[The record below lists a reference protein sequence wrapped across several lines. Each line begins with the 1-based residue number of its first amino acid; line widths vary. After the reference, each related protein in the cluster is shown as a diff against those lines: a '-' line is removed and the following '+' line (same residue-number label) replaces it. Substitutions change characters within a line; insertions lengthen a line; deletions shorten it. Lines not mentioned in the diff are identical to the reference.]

1 MLSLISET
9 PISRND
15 ARRSRIP
22 DGRIFPVTCVEPV
35 QNISGV
41 SIVTPHERNDSAF
54 LREKCRPG
62 IFLLG
67 LAREGRRG
75 RGAKARGTKTKVNR
89 EEPVILGESE
99 KERGERDPRNSASHV
114 ATVATYSRSLARAY
128 VCIYSDWRIVGR
140 SERGRKMK
148 RRGEIE
154 LRARG
159 DYWR

>member
-22 DGRIFPVTCVEPV
+22 DGRIFPVACVEPV

-75 RGAKARGTKTKVNR
+75 RGAKARGTKTKAEQRGTRDLGR
-89 EEPVILGESE
+89 ERERTGQKRPSE
-99 KERGERDPRNSASHV
+99 LCF
-114 ATVATYSRSLARAY
+114 T
-128 VCIYSDWRIVGR
+128 
-140 SERGRKMK
+140 
-148 RRGEIE
+148 
-154 LRARG
+154 RG
-159 DYWR
+159 DSRDVFAFACARVRMYL